1 MQKKKKEEKHLICIA
16 INCVSRNHT
25 KFCNYVNIQLI
36 SYKWFLECTLIQWR
50 LYGYIYPQ
58 CTQVAEG
65 TFFNKKQLGLKK
77 SIFGP
82 KCLGLFLVTH
92 NHVYYCKMRTLAS
105 RMPRHPS
112 RNSDQFVH
120 NEKPGKGRGGGMGKF
135 GPQKSSTLCERKSM
149 NNKEIS
155 INRIY

>member
-1 MQKKKKEEKHLICIA
+1 MIYIMHRPNVLYRFEQKNIDKKSSLFLRNVLVLYAKEKKEEKHLICIA

-25 KFCNYVNIQLI
+25 KFCNYANIQLI

-92 NHVYYCKMRTLAS
+92 NPVYYCKMRTLAS
-105 RMPRHPS
+105 RMPSHPS
-112 RNSDQFVH
+112 RNS
-120 NEKPGKGRGGGMGKF
+120 EPT
-135 GPQKSSTLCERKSM
+135 SSDDLITT
-149 NNKEIS
+149 
-155 INRIY
+155 